1 MVGTVMSDGLN
12 GSFSW
17 WYWHWHPDL
26 YGGLLL
32 FVGIYLLCVG
42 PFRTWFIKGEDQGAS
57 YWQVTSF
64 ITGAVIIL
72 FALAGPVHE
81 LSDNYLFSAHMAQHM
96 LVTLVAPPLLLL
108 GTPGWLLRPI
118 VRVKVVLRMG
128 KFLTKPLIA
137 FFFFL
142 SVFSI
147 WHLPVLYDGALRSH
161 TFHVAEHLL
170 FMMSAVIL
178 WWPIMSPLP
187 ELPQISS
194 PAKLLYLILVSIAQT
209 GLFAV
214 ITFSDRVI
222 YVYYESLP
230 RLWGLSPL
238 VDQQI
243 GGIVMKVTWLAVFV
257 PGICIVFLVWF
268 NREERNDSRM
278 VKNSNVSGRS
288 EDG

>member
-1 MVGTVMSDGLN
+1 MVGTVMSDGVDV
-12 GSFSW
+12 SFSW

-26 YGGLLL
+26 YGGLFL
-32 FVGIYLLCVG
+32 FVGLYLLCIGPLRKWFTKEEGQTVG
-42 PFRTWFIKGEDQGAS
+42 
-57 YWQVTSF
+57 YWQVASF
-64 ITGAVIIL
+64 IAGTAVIL

-108 GTPGWLLRPI
+108 GIPSWLLRPI
-118 VRVKVVLRMG
+118 VQIPFVLKVG
-128 KFLTKPLIA
+128 KFLTSPLIA
-137 FFFFL
+137 FFLFL
-142 SVFSI
+142 TVFSI

-161 TFHVAEHLL
+161 AFHIGEHLL

-243 GGIVMKVTWLAVFV
+243 GGIVMKLTWLAVFV

-268 NREERNDSRM
+268 NREERNGNNGA
-278 VKNSNVSGRS
+278 KGSNVDVGSG
-288 EDG
+288 DG